1 MPWCFHVAGASPWL
15 PSDAATDTAADP
27 PPSNRSVRLL
37 GADGRIRIQHLPVSA
52 GDLMDAHPLH
62 LLCRSDGLVIGQ
74 PVPCLAPEEFLLP
87 GRTYFLLPA
96 HLFRPATPLS
106 FSSLASCL
114 GDFLKRSGGCSPIR
128 PIEFQK
134 TPAGRLQ
141 VRVSDE
147 YLDRLAE
154 EEAAEERRG
163 RGVCT
168 TEELAKDYKQLVRC
182 RSWKPKLETIKESE
196 RSRGIW
202 GGIEIFERRI
212 RYADCYPTSDV
223 EHDDAVAIRGG
234 DGHVA
239 IIDLVPHEAEKK
251 GVEVRTLVDE
261 RWCYACYEGCI
272 ALSSDEFVEMLVVD
286 GIPLC

>member
-1 MPWCFHVAGASPWL
+1 MGFKPLTLHLMPWCFHVAGASPWL

-154 EEAAEERRG
+154 EEAAQERRG

-196 RSRGIW
+196 RSRGRGRGGAAF
-202 GGIEIFERRI
+202 GGIGRRK
-212 RYADCYPTSDV
+212 RSAQNQSATNHGKEDRD
-223 EHDDAVAIRGG
+223 
-234 DGHVA
+234 
-239 IIDLVPHEAEKK
+239 
-251 GVEVRTLVDE
+251 
-261 RWCYACYEGCI
+261 
-272 ALSSDEFVEMLVVD
+272 
-286 GIPLC
+286 